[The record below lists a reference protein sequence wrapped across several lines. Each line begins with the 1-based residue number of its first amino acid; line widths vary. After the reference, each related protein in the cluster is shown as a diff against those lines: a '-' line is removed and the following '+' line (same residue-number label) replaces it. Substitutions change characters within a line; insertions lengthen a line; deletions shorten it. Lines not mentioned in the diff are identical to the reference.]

1 MARSD
6 ARGTRTGRARTRM
19 GTEERRRQLLRIG
32 AELFAERPFDDVW
45 IEEVAERAGVS
56 RGLLYHYFPTKRQ
69 FYAAVVRHE
78 GERLLRMTE
87 PDPATPVDQQVQR
100 GLEAYLEYAE
110 EHALG
115 LRAFHRASA
124 AGDREIREIH
134 EHLLAEQ
141 KRRMVTVLDAQAAA
155 GLLDGTTPAAL
166 RLAVHGWLA
175 FVTAAVLDWLERG
188 EPTRAEVQEV
198 CTRALLGALSGALG
212 D

>member
-1 MARSD
+1 MARSGG
-6 ARGTRTGRARTRM
+6 RGTRAGRPRTRM

-87 PDPATPVDQQVQR
+87 PDPATPVGRQVQQ
-100 GLEAYLEYAE
+100 GLEAYLRYAE
-110 EHALG
+110 EHAPG

-124 AGDREIREIH
+124 AGDREIHDIH
-134 EHLLAEQ
+134 EQLLAEQ
-141 KRRMVTVLDAQAAA
+141 ERRIVTVLDAQAAA
-155 GLLDGTTPAAL
+155 GLIDGPAPAAL

-188 EPTRAEVQEV
+188 EPSRAEVREV
-198 CTRALLGALSGALG
+198 CTRALLGALAGARG